1 MESTHPILNPNDIID
16 PTSTPLGEILDP
28 DILKDKIDLIDVHGL
43 TASTRTLLQEAL
55 DDPRV
60 QWGGSWLN
68 ELDSLLGKTKEEFM
82 ADDHRILMEVFR
94 ILTVSIVLLH
104 TMELARFRFEGEHRS
119 TVVKGVELFRRK
131 EAVSSREDGT
141 GNLIRRWEPRDAQG
155 PTDGSRR
162 DHGNPVPQYG
172 PAGHI
177 DTVRVIFNKEGG
189 VQRDPIDVDIVN
201 RCTLSGFL
209 STRSPL
215 QYGSPSNHT
224 LSWKM
229 TMELLGLD
237 DYGIDSLRAFAKSQH
252 DWVISSIDDFTSFKD
267 QAGELLMAS
276 LLYGCDPHGGIKRL
290 KRQDDGMSNKVERF
304 VRDVRCNLTFNKST
318 WYDNLRLS
326 RSLLPNKSSFGVH
339 RLYPYEL
346 LMYQRGDYPTEQEM
360 HDSIDLISAMMTLN
374 FTERDRQWLSKMDE
388 IYRRSFLM
396 SSYLHVL
403 GDDLSDDATR
413 TQRSRAI
420 WGEGAT
426 RVLSGDR
433 RTAWALSIP
442 EDLAREITKRR
453 ILDIERRT
461 GFIKQY
467 LIDATLGGQIFREL
481 DAALGNATGR
491 PIDPLRIN
499 ALIQQD
505 MLDLNLHEL
514 LAPFMVKCPDPS
526 VVVPTGSYS
535 PDDAGS
541 MDTDERRFNAFA
553 KIYAV
558 HQMVRFHEA
567 IPGDGPSVELDPL
580 DMLIM
585 TDVMDETRR
594 AYIEGV
600 IPLVGEI
607 NAYESLTDGCDA
619 LIRRSNEL
627 LAMRRN
633 LIDGGRSAAPD
644 KILAGSDAGSD
655 AGLPV
660 VCDHGEIIAANDV
673 AVMYD
678 LMLHDGDAKRIDDA
692 MQRLDDAMIDII
704 INHYIERLSGSS
716 IGAEAE
722 DGDSMMDDLP
732 AGFRLESLKMD
743 VLNRYEDALTGDD
756 PSAWQSSRG
765 LQ

>member
-43 TASTRTLLQEAL
+43 TASTRALLQEAL

-60 QWGGSWLN
+60 QWGGSWLDK
-68 ELDSLLGKTKEEFM
+68 LDSLLGKTKEEFM

-94 ILTVSIVLLH
+94 ILTVSIVMLH

-131 EAVSSREDGT
+131 EAASSGEAGA
-141 GNLIRRWEPRDAQG
+141 GNLIRRWAPRDAQG
-155 PTDGSRR
+155 PTDESRR
-162 DHGNPVPQYG
+162 DHGNPVSPDGSATY
-172 PAGHI
+172 I

-189 VQRDPIDVDIVN
+189 VQRDPLDVDIVN
-201 RCTLSGFL
+201 YCTLSGFL
-209 STRSPL
+209 NTRSPL
-215 QYGSPSNHT
+215 RYGSHHT
-224 LSWKM
+224 MSWKM

-267 QAGELLMAS
+267 PAGELLMAS
-276 LLYGCDPHGGIKRL
+276 LLYGCDPHEGIKRL
-290 KRQDDGMSNKVERF
+290 KRQDDGMSNKVTRF
-304 VRDVRCNLTFNKST
+304 VQDVQCNLTFNKST

-326 RSLLPNKSSFGVH
+326 RSLLPNKSIFGVH

-346 LMYQRGDYPTEQEM
+346 LTYQRENHPTAQET
-360 HDSIDLISAMMTLN
+360 HSSIDLISAMLILDIS
-374 FTERDRQWLSKMDE
+374 ERDRHRLSKIDE

-396 SSYLHVL
+396 SAYLHVL
-403 GDDLSDDATR
+403 GDNLSEDA
-413 TQRSRAI
+413 SH
-420 WGEGAT
+420 
-426 RVLSGDR
+426 VLPGDR
-433 RTAWALSIP
+433 RTAWASSIP

-481 DAALGNATGR
+481 DAALGNATDR

-541 MDTDERRFNAFA
+541 MGTDEKRFNAFA

-607 NAYESLTDGCDA
+607 KAYESFTDGCDA

-633 LIDGGRSAAPD
+633 LMDSESSAAPD
-644 KILAGSDAGSD
+644 KILAGSDARSD

-660 VCDHGEIIAANDV
+660 VCDHDEIIAANDV

-743 VLNRYEDALTGDD
+743 FLNRCEDALTGDD